1 MVAFLLNHILL
12 ICIAAAALAVWLYRR
27 HQRSLRHRAWLMNE
41 AVHNRDF
48 SFRLSARGLTSGER
62 AMQEMLNNMGQE
74 ISRLVSENEVE
85 SWQRLTRVLTH
96 EVMNGVAPITSISQ
110 SLLGRPEVVGSQ
122 LEEGLRAIHETGRSL
137 SAFVESYR
145 KMSQL
150 EAPRPSQVGL
160 LALMQSLMPSWPEM
174 QWQTDI
180 PQELILTTD
189 ENMLRQVLTN
199 LLRNAAEAGA
209 DRIDMRWQERTLAVS
224 NNGDPIPAEAQ
235 PDIFVPFFTTKTTG
249 TGIGLPLSRQMMV
262 SQGGDLK
269 LATHPT
275 AGYHATFL
283 LQFPEEH
290 SSRTPRMA
298 HSPL

>member
-1 MVAFLLNHILL
+1 MEYELWPPILILL
-12 ICIAAAALAVWLYRR
+12 LLLLSWLYSR

-48 SFRLSARGLTSGER
+48 SFRLSSRGLTSGER

-96 EVMNGVAPITSISQ
+96 EVMNGMAPITSISQ
-110 SLLGRPEVVGSQ
+110 SLLHRPEVVGSN
-122 LEEGLRAIHETGRSL
+122 LEEGLRAIHDTGRSL

-150 EAPRPSQVGL
+150 EAPRPSKFGL
-160 LALMQSLMPSWPEM
+160 LDLTRSLIPSWPEM
-174 QWQTDI
+174 RWETDI
-180 PQELILTTD
+180 PKELIIMTD

-199 LLRNAAEAGA
+199 LLRNAEEAGA
-209 DRIDMRWQERTLAVS
+209 NSIDMRWKGRTLMVS
-224 NNGDPIPAEAQ
+224 NNGEPIPAEAQ

-249 TGIGLPLSRQMMV
+249 TGIGLSLSRQMMV
-262 SQGGDLK
+262 SQGGDLL
-269 LATHPT
+269 LAPQPT
-275 AGYHATFL
+275 AGYHVTFL
-283 LQFPEEH
+283 IQFPAEYGVRAERIMH
-290 SSRTPRMA
+290 STF
-298 HSPL
+298 

>member
-1 MVAFLLNHILL
+1 MVGYPLNYILL
-12 ICIAAAALAVWLYRR
+12 ICIAVAALAVWLYHR

-110 SLLGRPEVVGSQ
+110 SLLGRPEVRGTDI
-122 LEEGLRAIHETGRSL
+122 EEGIRAIHDTGRSL

-150 EAPRPSQVGL
+150 EPPRPSQVNL
-160 LALMQSLMPSWPEM
+160 FRLAESLQASWPGM
-174 QWQTDI
+174 QWHMDI
-180 PQELILTTD
+180 PGGLVLNTD
-189 ENMLRQVLTN
+189 EGMLRQVMAN

-209 DRIDMRWQERTLAVS
+209 GRIDMRWQEHTLAVS
-224 NNGDPIPAEAQ
+224 NDGEPIPAQAQ
-235 PDIFVPFFTTKTTG
+235 PDIFVPFFTTKGTG

-262 SQGGDLK
+262 CQGGDLK
-269 LATHPT
+269 LKDPPAI
-275 AGYHATFL
+275 GYHATFL
-283 LQFPEEH
+283 VCFP
-290 SSRTPRMA
+290 SSRSYIEGD
-298 HSPL
+298 SPL